1 MATNELHNLTNVFKL
16 LINKDYGAGSY
27 FELVN

>member
-1 MATNELHNLTNVFKL
+1 LTNLANKYKL
-16 LINKDYGAGSY
+16 LVNKGYGAGSY